1 MNMKNNMKTVLLLG
15 TLAGL
20 MVGLGNLLGGRGGA
34 VLGLMFAAVMNL
46 GAYWFSDKIALRMS
60 RARPVSP
67 AEAPQLY
74 SAVRR
79 LTQRAGLPM
88 PSLHVIP
95 SDQPNAFATGRN
107 PSHAALAVTEG
118 VLAMLTPEEL
128 EGVLAHELAHVRNR
142 DILIASVAATIAGAI
157 SFLAT
162 MARWGAIFG
171 GGDDEDNPGGLI
183 GVLVASIVAPIA
195 AMIVQMAV
203 SRSREFQADAVGT
216 EIAGRPH
223 GLASA
228 LRKLEVASQ
237 RIPMAVNPSAAPM
250 FIVNPLRGPWAHG
263 AARLFSTHP
272 PTEER
277 IRRLHQMAGATG
289 YLA

>member
-1 MNMKNNMKTVLLLG
+1 MKTVVLLG

-20 MVGLGNLLGGRGGA
+20 MVWLGSAIGGRGGA
-34 VLGLMFAAVMNL
+34 LLGLTLAAVMNF
-46 GAYWFSDKIALRMS
+46 GAYWFSDKMALRMS
-60 RARPVSP
+60 RARPVSF
-67 AEAPQLY
+67 AEAPELY
-74 SAVRR
+74 ETVGR
-79 LTQRAGLPM
+79 LAARAGLPM
-88 PSLHVIP
+88 PSLHIIP
-95 SDQPNAFATGRN
+95 SEQPNAFATGRN
-107 PSHAALAVTEG
+107 PEHAAVAVTEG
-118 VLAMLTPEEL
+118 ILRLLSPSEL

-162 MARWGAIFG
+162 MARWGAMFG
-171 GGDDEDNPGGLI
+171 GGDDDESPGGLVA
-183 GVLVASIVAPIA
+183 VLIASIVAPIA
-195 AMIVQMAV
+195 AMVMQLAV
-203 SRSREFQADAVGT
+203 SRSREFQADALGA

-237 RIPMAVNPSAAPM
+237 RIPMAVNPTAAPM
-250 FIVNPLRGPWAHG
+250 FIVNPLRGAWATG

-277 IRRLHQMAGATG
+277 IRRLQQMAG
-289 YLA
+289 LAAYSA